1 MKKSALWEWVNKLY
15 YSFKWI
21 TSSEPIFCESDYN
34 VGACSFCMLLAN
46 MGQLQDVFSVYCFR
60 ILSQCSVF
68 LFHRIQFRLESHKF
82 NFFNSGRRN
91 TASLIPIPS
100 LLISLSFSLPLFPR
114 AECLCYVNVFHH
126 SSDLPGLSEHV
137 IAFLSLPLA
146 SLPHLSE
153 QATSPLTCR
162 HHVGCLTGLLE
173 GYCTGTSAA
182 ACLPQRPLT
191 WGPETWAH
199 N

>member
-1 MKKSALWEWVNKLY
+1 MLARVH
-15 YSFKWI
+15 
-21 TSSEPIFCESDYN
+21 
-34 VGACSFCMLLAN
+34 FCMLLAY

-68 LFHRIQFRLESHKF
+68 LFHRIQFRLESHKL
-82 NFFNSGRRN
+82 NFFNSRRRN

-146 SLPHLSE
+146 LSLICLSRPPLLSPADIMLVVWQVSWKGIAQEPQLQLVFRRGLWHEVQKHERIIKQSRRETTKAFPLQAAFITCQERISLP
-153 QATSPLTCR
+153 C
-162 HHVGCLTGLLE
+162 CF
-173 GYCTGTSAA
+173 
-182 ACLPQRPLT
+182 
-191 WGPETWAH
+191 W
-199 N
+199 